1 MSKKKN
7 TYISPEMEGVRS
19 LVYSSDI
26 CEVILVDSDKHTNIN
41 PDAGQGNEYGG
52 TLAIE
57 GTFDDDDPFTFTG
70 RVGLWDE
77 DTDEGTDK

>member
-26 CEVILVDSDKHTNIN
+26 CEIILVDSGKHTNIN

-52 TLAIE
+52 TLASGGIFSE
-57 GTFDDDDPFTFTG
+57 EDSVFTTFRGNLWGKDD
-70 RVGLWDE
+70 E
-77 DTDEGTDK
+77 E